1 MAVHAAA
8 VLSQVSA
15 IENPLPST
23 EQGTARNAGLTPPV
37 PLDWGLALGIS
48 TADFVARSFT
58 RDPGSLK
65 SIRRF
70 IRETISAWGLT
81 ALADDLTA
89 AVNELT
95 TNAVQHALA
104 APGGAHERAWLG
116 MTRTGNTV
124 MCAVA
129 DPSPTPP
136 SRRRPAC
143 MADAGRGLAVVDA
156 LTDQWGYTATAP
168 GGKAVWVRI
177 SAPI

>member
-1 MAVHAAA
+1 VAAHAAT
-8 VLSQVSA
+8 VLSRVSA
-15 IENPLPST
+15 VENQLPST
-23 EQGTARNAGLTPPV
+23 EQSTGRDATSTPPV

-70 IRETISAWGLT
+70 IRETISTWGLT

-95 TNAVQHALA
+95 TNAVQHALT
-104 APGGAHERAWLG
+104 APDGAHGRAWLG

-143 MADAGRGLAVVDA
+143 LADAGRGLAVVDA
-156 LTDQWGYTATAP
+156 LSDQWGYAATAP

-177 SAPI
+177 SAAS